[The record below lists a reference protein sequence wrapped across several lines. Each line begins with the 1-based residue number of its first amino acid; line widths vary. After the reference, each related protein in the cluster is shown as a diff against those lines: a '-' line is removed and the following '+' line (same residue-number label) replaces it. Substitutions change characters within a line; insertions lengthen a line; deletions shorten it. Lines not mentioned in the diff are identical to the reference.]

1 MLAIVTEDG
10 TGVVSPITLK
20 RSGATIPISSSLR
33 CTLSAWTSDNSQLYL
48 AVASHIKRYT
58 ISEGLLEDMYS
69 GPDTITCLALADKG
83 DKVFFAAGNEVHVL
97 DCNTDVSLALEDSK
111 FPISSLA
118 LSNDSSLLALASES
132 MVFVQHL
139 TLSSRTSLHGLPSG
153 TVSCCIFHRH
163 ASTKLLLGIDRS
175 VSLYDVT
182 EPSGPSKTVKLRC
195 SSGHVV
201 AIGSSPFSKTLIA
214 VAVSNGDVA
223 LIDLN
228 KEHGILKV
236 VNLKK
241 ALTTLSFNADG
252 GSLYLGTR
260 DGMLLILDLRALE
273 KEPRAI
279 IVGEGKSSIRKIDVQ
294 ESSKIA
300 SSRPP
305 LTPGTKL
312 SRPSACS
319 SRIRSP
325 AKHAPALST
334 THNSPQGRTTGPH
347 VRSPLTPVKGKG
359 AIKSSSPLRTPFSD
373 NRNLQSK
380 LQTVSKPASETAK
393 SHSSHQTGNSKARIR
408 PQLWLTRGSTNNQE
422 SGDLKDPL
430 PPAST
435 SVHLPLVID
444 HPKEE
449 TCVSSGRRRLSSK
462 APGLACGSRK
472 ASVTCQVELIEAHPV
487 HDVGYSGH
495 ETQAENPFPVLQRQ
509 PVSHQSLSKELSKAT
524 MGTDVAQG
532 VLGLRSPELDAW
544 VKGKR
549 EESDRKQDPF
559 SYREELDKDGNS
571 HVYPSTAHG
580 SQEWADELALQVS
593 PRRPIAAHPWT
604 SPPCAQAQPATNL
617 SVNAT
622 AEDFLRNIVRDVMYE
637 FQRETKAEMTGI
649 HLDLVRM
656 GRGWR
661 QELKEAIERWEREAK
676 QLREENERLKEENER
691 LRRGT

>member
-10 TGVVSPITLK
+10 TGVVSPNILK

-69 GPDTITCLALADKG
+69 GPDTVTCLALADKG
-83 DKVFFAAGNEVHVL
+83 DKVFFAAGNEVHML
-97 DCNTDVSLALEDSK
+97 DCHRDVSLVLGASK
-111 FPISSLA
+111 FPISALT
-118 LSNDSSLLALASES
+118 LSNDSSLLASASES
-132 MVFVQHL
+132 MVLVQHL

-163 ASTKLLLGIDRS
+163 TSTKLLL
-175 VSLYDVT
+175 
-182 EPSGPSKTVKLRC
+182 VKLRG

-236 VNLKK
+236 VNLRK
-241 ALTTLSFNADG
+241 ALTTLSFNANG

-273 KEPRAI
+273 KEPKAI
-279 IVGEGKSSIRKIDVQ
+279 IVGEGKSPIRKIDVQ
-294 ESSKIA
+294 ESSKIV

-312 SRPSACS
+312 SRLSVCS
-319 SRIRSP
+319 SKTRSP
-325 AKHAPALST
+325 AKHAPILSA
-334 THNSPQGRTTGPH
+334 THNSPQGRTTGAH

-359 AIKSSSPLRTPFSD
+359 TIKSSSPLRTPLSD

-380 LQTVSKPASETAK
+380 LQTTSKPASESAK
-393 SHSSHQTGNSKARIR
+393 SHSSHRIGNSKARIR
-408 PQLWLTRGSTNNQE
+408 SQLGLTRGSTDNQE
-422 SGDLKDPL
+422 SGDLKKGPL

-435 SVHLPLVID
+435 SVHLPSVIG

-449 TCVSSGRRRLSSK
+449 TYVSSSGRRLSSK

-472 ASVTCQVELIEAHPV
+472 TSFTCQ
-487 HDVGYSGH
+487 
-495 ETQAENPFPVLQRQ
+495 
-509 PVSHQSLSKELSKAT
+509 
-524 MGTDVAQG
+524 
-532 VLGLRSPELDAW
+532 
-544 VKGKR
+544 
-549 EESDRKQDPF
+549 
-559 SYREELDKDGNS
+559 
-571 HVYPSTAHG
+571 
-580 SQEWADELALQVS
+580 
-593 PRRPIAAHPWT
+593 
-604 SPPCAQAQPATNL
+604 
-617 SVNAT
+617 
-622 AEDFLRNIVRDVMYE
+622 
-637 FQRETKAEMTGI
+637 
-649 HLDLVRM
+649 
-656 GRGWR
+656 
-661 QELKEAIERWEREAK
+661 
-676 QLREENERLKEENER
+676 
-691 LRRGT
+691 